1 MIIQRLAKQYD
12 DPLERALVYYTIIC
26 ALNNIKLGNREL
38 QLLAFTAV
46 RGTIT
51 PKPAREEFA
60 RLFDSSLHTI
70 ENAKGVL
77 VRKKLLIKDGDMY
90 RVNPLVT
97 LDFKNPITLLIQ
109 LNDGEDEK
117 HEPDGLPDKEDIQ
130 QAGN

>member
-1 MIIQRLAKQYD
+1 MILHRTIKQYD
-12 DPLERALVYYTIIC
+12 DPLEKALVYYGVIC

-60 RLFDSSLHTI
+60 KLFDSSLHTI

-77 VRKKLLIKDGDMY
+77 VRKKLLIKDGEMY
-90 RVNPLVT
+90 RVNPGILPP
-97 LDFKNPITLLIQ
+97 LNEDFCLLIQ
-109 LNDGEDEK
+109 LYNGEDEK
-117 HEPDGLPDKEDIQ
+117 YESDGLPDKEDIQ
-130 QAGN
+130 QSGD

>member
-1 MIIQRLAKQYD
+1 MILHRTIKQYD
-12 DPLERALVYYTIIC
+12 DPLEKAIVYYGVIC

-38 QLLAFTAV
+38 QLLAFTGV

-77 VRKKLLIKDGDMY
+77 VRKRLLVKDGEMY
-90 RVNPLVT
+90 RVNPEL
-97 LDFKNPITLLIQ
+97 LPPFSEDFGLYIKFN
-109 LNDGEDEK
+109 NGEDEK

-130 QAGN
+130 QAGD

>member
-1 MIIQRLAKQYD
+1 MILHRTIKQYD
-12 DPLERALVYYTIIC
+12 DPLEKALVYYGVIC
-26 ALNNIKLGNREL
+26 VLNDIKLGNREL

-77 VRKKLLIKDGDMY
+77 VKKKLLIKDGEMY
-90 RVNPLVT
+90 RVNPQILPP
-97 LDFKNPITLLIQ
+97 LNEDFYLLIRFD
-109 LNDGEDEK
+109 NGEDEK
-117 HEPDGLPDKEDIQ
+117 HEPNGLPNKEDIQ
-130 QAGN
+130 QAGD

>member
-1 MIIQRLAKQYD
+1 MILQRTLRQYD
-12 DPLERALVYYTIIC
+12 DPLEKALVYYGVVC

-77 VRKKLLIKDGDMY
+77 VRKKLLIKDGEMY
-90 RVNPLVT
+90 RVNPAILPP
-97 LDFKNPITLLIQ
+97 LDEDFYLLIRFD
-109 LNDGEDEK
+109 NGEDEK
-117 HEPDGLPDKEDIQ
+117 HESDGLPNKEDIQ
-130 QAGN
+130 QARD